1 MSGCEQHPTA
11 HTAPPTRRPG
21 SPGHARR
28 RVGGANRF
36 VPALPALA
44 ALATAVCG
52 PAAPSGRDADLNADL
67 LAAAVRTHI
76 SAASLEPHARAIVEH
91 DRLSGSAG
99 ENAAIDYV
107 VETLE
112 AAGVPVE
119 VHAFETY
126 VSDPISASV
135 AVPDGPVLPAITSSF
150 SASVRSLR
158 APLVDLGSQARL
170 PAVEVGT
177 GERIVLRGEGMAGA
191 TANGRPDVAGA
202 IVLVDGQPRNLPV
215 VVLERMG
222 AAGVIFA
229 HPEERVNDLIVTS
242 TWGTPSLL
250 NYHRLPNLPVAHIA
264 RGDAERLRALLD
276 LGPLEVALS
285 TETRTG
291 WKELRLAVAR
301 IPGPEPESPYVLFGG
316 HIDGWHHAATDEG
329 ASNAAMLDL
338 ALAFHAERDRLRRGL
353 VVAWWP
359 GHSNAR
365 YGGSTWFAD
374 HFFEELR
381 DRAVA
386 HVNVDGIGQMG
397 ARLFAAATTASLA
410 EVARFA
416 MRRGEDADVEPT
428 RPGRNSD
435 QSFNGVGVP
444 LLQLYRNRAEEDGG
458 YWWWHTPE
466 DTFDKIDF
474 DILEGDTHLYVIAL
488 AALLGREVPPLDPVG
503 QVEALGAAIAARSEA
518 GGGRFDLSRASEA
531 QAELLALAGRLNA
544 ALPDATGSASLD
556 MALVD
561 VLRPLHRVLYVPQT
575 PHHPDAGAVPG
586 PLPGLAPTA
595 TLAQA
600 APGGDR
606 HRFAMATL
614 VRERN
619 RLLEAI
625 AESSRRAAA
634 LLAALEPE

>member
-1 MSGCEQHPTA
+1 MPRSA
-11 HTAPPTRRPG
+11 H
-21 SPGHARR
+21 H
-28 RVGGANRF
+28 V
-36 VPALPALA
+36 ALIALA
-44 ALATAVCG
+44 LSPWLTTACG
-52 PAAPSGRDADLNADL
+52 PDQRSGMGTDMNADL
-67 LAAAVRTHI
+67 LAAAVRARI
-76 SAASLEPHARAIVEH
+76 SPASLEPHARAIVEH
-91 DRLSGSAG
+91 ERLSGSAG

-119 VHAFETY
+119 VHTFETY
-126 VSDPISASV
+126 VSDPVSASV
-135 AVPDGPVLPAITSSF
+135 SVPDGPAFSAITSSF
-150 SASVRSLR
+150 SAPVRSLR
-158 APLVDLGSQARL
+158 APLVDLGPLADL
-170 PAVEVGT
+170 PPVEVGT
-177 GERIVLRGEGMAGA
+177 GERIVLAGEGMDGAG
-191 TANGRPDVAGA
+191 GPELPDVSGA

-215 VVLERMG
+215 IVLDRLG

-229 HPEERVNDLIVTS
+229 NAEERVNDLIVTS

-250 NYHRLPNLPVAHIA
+250 NYHRLPDLPVAHVA
-264 RGDAERLRALLD
+264 RSAGEQLRALLAR
-276 LGPLEVALS
+276 GPLEVTLS
-285 TETRTG
+285 AQTDTG
-291 WKELRLAVAR
+291 WKELRLAIAR
-301 IPGPEPESPYVLFGG
+301 IPGPDPDGPYVLFGG
-316 HIDGWHHAATDEG
+316 HIDGWYHAATDEG

-338 ALAFHAERDRLRRGL
+338 ALAFHAERERLRRGL

-381 DRAVA
+381 ERAVA

-397 ARLFAAATTASLA
+397 ARVLAAATTASMA
-410 EVARFA
+410 ELARFA
-416 MRRGEDADVEPT
+416 MQRGEDADIQPT

-474 DILEGDTHLYVIAL
+474 DILDRDTYLYAIAL
-488 AALLGREVPPLDPVG
+488 SALLGRALLPVDVVG
-503 QVEALGAAIAARSEA
+503 QVETLGAAIAARSGA

-531 QAELLALAGRLNA
+531 HAELLALAGRLQA
-544 ALPDATGSASLD
+544 ALPGATGSAALD

-561 VLRPLHRVLYVPQT
+561 VLRPLHRILYVPLT

-586 PLPGLAPTA
+586 LLPGLAPTRI
-595 TLAQA
+595 LAEET
-600 APGGDR
+600 PGSER
-606 HRFAMATL
+606 YRLAMATL

-625 AESSRRAAA
+625 AESNRRAAA
-634 LLAALEPE
+634 LLASLG

>member
-1 MSGCEQHPTA
+1 MLRCECRT
-11 HTAPPTRRPG
+11 
-21 SPGHARR
+21 
-28 RVGGANRF
+28 V
-36 VPALPALA
+36 LIALA
-44 ALATAVCG
+44 LAPWLTTACD
-52 PAAPSGRDADLNADL
+52 PAGPSGMGADMNADL

-91 DRLSGSAG
+91 ERLSGSAG

-119 VHAFETY
+119 VHAFEVY
-126 VSDPISASV
+126 VSDPVSASV
-135 AVPDGPVLPAITSSF
+135 SVPDGPGFSAITSSF

-158 APLVDLGSQARL
+158 APLVDLGPLADL
-170 PAVEVGT
+170 PSIEVGT
-177 GERIVLRGEGMAGA
+177 GERIVLEGEDMRGSASPDL
-191 TANGRPDVAGA
+191 PDVSGA

-215 VVLERMG
+215 IVLDRLG

-229 HPEERVNDLIVTS
+229 NTEERVNDLIVTS
-242 TWGTPSLL
+242 TWGAPSLL
-250 NYHRLPNLPVAHIA
+250 NYHRLPDLPVAHIA
-264 RGDAERLRALLD
+264 RGAGEELRALLSQ
-276 LGPLEVALS
+276 GPLEVALS
-285 TETRTG
+285 ADTDTG

-316 HIDGWHHAATDEG
+316 HIDGWYHAATDEG

-338 ALAFHAERDRLRRGL
+338 ALAFHAERERLRRGL

-381 DRAVA
+381 GRAIA
-386 HVNVDGIGQMG
+386 YVNVDGIGQMG
-397 ARLFAAATTASLA
+397 ARLFAAATTGSLS
-410 EVARFA
+410 ELARFA
-416 MRRGEDADVEPT
+416 MRRGEDADIQPT

-435 QSFNGVGVP
+435 QSFNGVGLP
-444 LLQLYRNRAEEDGG
+444 LLQLYRNRAEEDDG

-474 DILEGDTHLYVIAL
+474 DILDRDTYLYAIAL
-488 AALLGREVPPLDPVG
+488 SGLLGREVPPVDLVA
-503 QVEALGAAIAARSEA
+503 QVETLGAAIAARSEA
-518 GGGRFDLSRASEA
+518 GSGQFDLSQATTA
-531 QAELLALAGRLNA
+531 QAELLTLAGQLQQ
-544 ALPDATGSASLD
+544 ALPAATGSPELD
-556 MALVD
+556 VALVD
-561 VLRPLHRVLYVPQT
+561 VLRPLHRVLYVPLT
-575 PHHPDAGAVPG
+575 PHHPDAGAVSG
-586 PLPGLAPTA
+586 LLPGLAPTA
-595 TLAQA
+595 TLAA
-600 APGGDR
+600 EAPGSER
-606 HRFAMATL
+606 YRLATATL

-625 AESSRRAAA
+625 AESNHRATA
-634 LLAALEPE
+634 LLASLD

>member
-1 MSGCEQHPTA
+1 MPRSEHRVA
-11 HTAPPTRRPG
+11 H
-21 SPGHARR
+21 
-28 RVGGANRF
+28 V
-36 VPALPALA
+36 ALA
-44 ALATAVCG
+44 LAPWLTTACG
-52 PAAPSGRDADLNADL
+52 PGGPSGMDAGLNADL
-67 LAAAVRTHI
+67 LAAAVRTHV

-91 DRLSGSAG
+91 ERLSGSAG

-112 AAGVPVE
+112 AAGVPVD
-119 VHAFETY
+119 VHTFETY
-126 VSDPISASV
+126 VSDPVSASV
-135 AVPDGPVLPAITSSF
+135 SVPDGPSFPAITSSF
-150 SASVRSLR
+150 SASVRSLQ
-158 APLVDLGSQARL
+158 APLIDLGPLADL

-177 GERIVLRGEGMAGA
+177 GERIVLAGEDMEGFSA
-191 TANGRPDVAGA
+191 RSLPDVSGA

-215 VVLERMG
+215 IVLDRLG

-229 HPEERVNDLIVTS
+229 NPEERVNDLIVTS

-250 NYHRLPNLPVAHIA
+250 NYHRLPDLPVSHIA
-264 RGDAERLRALLD
+264 RGAAEELRALLAR
-276 LGPLEVALS
+276 GPLEVALS
-285 TETRTG
+285 AETDTG

-301 IPGPEPESPYVLFGG
+301 IPGPDPESPYVLFGG
-316 HIDGWHHAATDEG
+316 HIDGWYHAATDEG

-338 ALAFHAERDRLRRGL
+338 ALAFHAERERLRRGL

-381 DRAVA
+381 ARAVA
-386 HVNVDGIGQMG
+386 YVNVDGIGQMG
-397 ARLFAAATTASLA
+397 ARVFAAATTASLA
-410 EVARFA
+410 ELARFA
-416 MRRGEDADVEPT
+416 MQRGEGADIQPN

-435 QSFNGVGVP
+435 QSFNGIGLP

-474 DILEGDTHLYVIAL
+474 DILDGDTYLYAIAL
-488 AALLGREVPPLDPVG
+488 SGLLGREVPPVDLVA
-503 QVEALGAAIAARSEA
+503 QVETLGAAIAVRSDA
-518 GGGRFDLSRASEA
+518 GGGQFDLSRATAA
-531 QAELLALAGRLNA
+531 QTDLLARAGRLRQ
-544 ALPDATGSASLD
+544 ALSTATGSASLD

-561 VLRPLHRVLYVPQT
+561 VLRPLHRVLYVPLT

-586 PLPGLAPTA
+586 LLPGLAPTA
-595 TLAQA
+595 TLAQET
-600 APGGDR
+600 PGSDR
-606 HRFAMATL
+606 YRLAMATL

-625 AESSRRAAA
+625 AESNRRAAA
-634 LLAALEPE
+634 LLASLE

>member
-1 MSGCEQHPTA
+1 MPRSA
-11 HTAPPTRRPG
+11 H
-21 SPGHARR
+21 H
-28 RVGGANRF
+28 V
-36 VPALPALA
+36 ALIALA
-44 ALATAVCG
+44 LAPWLTTACG
-52 PAAPSGRDADLNADL
+52 PAGPSGMGADMNADL

-91 DRLSGSAG
+91 ERLSGSAG

-107 VETLE
+107 METLE

-119 VHAFETY
+119 VHAFEVY
-126 VSDPISASV
+126 VSDPVSASV
-135 AVPDGPVLPAITSSF
+135 SVPDGPGFRAITSSF

-158 APLVDLGSQARL
+158 APLVDLGPLADL
-170 PAVEVGT
+170 PSIEVGT
-177 GERIVLRGEGMAGA
+177 GERIVLEGEGMGGSASPDL
-191 TANGRPDVAGA
+191 PDVSGA

-215 VVLERMG
+215 IVLDRLG

-229 HPEERVNDLIVTS
+229 NTEERVNDLIVTS

-250 NYHRLPNLPVAHIA
+250 NYHRLPDLPVAHIA
-264 RGDAERLRALLD
+264 RGAAEELRGLLSQ
-276 LGPLEVALS
+276 GPLEVVLS
-285 TETRTG
+285 AETDAG

-316 HIDGWHHAATDEG
+316 HIDGWYHAATDEG

-338 ALAFHAERDRLRRGL
+338 ALAFHAERERLRRGL

-381 DRAVA
+381 ARAVA
-386 HVNVDGIGQMG
+386 YVNVDGIGQMG
-397 ARLFAAATTASLA
+397 ARLFAAATTGSLS
-410 EVARFA
+410 ELARFA
-416 MRRGEDADVEPT
+416 MRRGEDADIQPT

-435 QSFNGVGVP
+435 QSFNGVGLP

-474 DILEGDTHLYVIAL
+474 GILDRDTYLYAIAL
-488 AALLGREVPPLDPVG
+488 SGLLGREVPPVDLVA
-503 QVEALGAAIAARSEA
+503 QVETLGAAIAARSEA
-518 GGGRFDLSRASEA
+518 GSGQFDLSQATAA
-531 QAELLALAGRLNA
+531 QAALLALAEQLQQ
-544 ALPDATGSASLD
+544 ALSTATGSASLD

-561 VLRPLHRVLYVPQT
+561 VLRPLHRVLYVPLT

-586 PLPGLAPTA
+586 LLPGLAPTA
-595 TLAQA
+595 TLAEE
-600 APGGDR
+600 APGSER
-606 HRFAMATL
+606 YRLAMATL

-625 AESSRRAAA
+625 AESNRRATA
-634 LLAALEPE
+634 LLASLD

>member
-1 MSGCEQHPTA
+1 MPRSVHPVALIAVALTPWLTTA
-11 HTAPPTRRPG
+11 
-21 SPGHARR
+21 
-28 RVGGANRF
+28 
-36 VPALPALA
+36 
-44 ALATAVCG
+44 CG
-52 PAAPSGRDADLNADL
+52 PAGPSGMQADMNADL

-107 VETLE
+107 VATLE

-119 VHAFETY
+119 VHAFEVY
-126 VSDPISASV
+126 ASDPVSASV
-135 AVPDGPVLPAITSSF
+135 SVPDGPAFPAITSSF

-158 APLVDLGSQARL
+158 APLVDLGPLANL

-177 GERIVLRGEGMAGA
+177 GERIVLEGEGIGGSASR
-191 TANGRPDVAGA
+191 NLPDVSGA

-215 VVLERMG
+215 IVLDQLG

-229 HPEERVNDLIVTS
+229 NPEERVNDLIVTS

-250 NYHRLPNLPVAHIA
+250 NYHRLPDLPIAHIA
-264 RGDAERLRALLD
+264 RSAGEQLRALLAE
-276 LGPLEVALS
+276 GPLEVALS
-285 TETRTG
+285 AETDTG

-301 IPGPEPESPYVLFGG
+301 LPGPDPESPYVLFGG
-316 HIDGWHHAATDEG
+316 HIDGWYHAATDEG

-338 ALAFHAERDRLRRGL
+338 ALAFHAERERLRRGL

-359 GHSNAR
+359 GHSTAR

-381 DRAVA
+381 ARAVA

-410 EVARFA
+410 ELARFT
-416 MRRGEDADVEPT
+416 MQRGEDADIQPS

-435 QSFNGVGVP
+435 QSFNGVGLP

-474 DILEGDTHLYVIAL
+474 DILAGDTNLYAIAL
-488 AALLGREVPPLDPVG
+488 SALLGREVLPLDVVD
-503 QVEALGAAIAARSEA
+503 QVEMLGAAIAARSEA

-531 QAELLALAGRLNA
+531 QAELLALAGGLQE
-544 ALPDATGSASLD
+544 ALRGATGSPALD

-561 VLRPLHRVLYVPQT
+561 VLRPLHRVLYVPLT

-586 PLPGLAPTA
+586 LLPGMAPTRLLVEE
-595 TLAQA
+595 T
-600 APGGDR
+600 PGSER
-606 HRFAMATL
+606 YRLAMATL

-625 AESSRRAAA
+625 AESNRRATA
-634 LLAALEPE
+634 LLASLD

>member
-1 MSGCEQHPTA
+1 MPRPAA
-11 HTAPPTRRPG
+11 HAT
-21 SPGHARR
+21 
-28 RVGGANRF
+28 
-36 VPALPALA
+36 LPAI
-44 ALATAVCG
+44 ALGAWLTTACE
-52 PAAPSGRDADLNADL
+52 PAERSAIEANMNADL

-91 DRLSGSAG
+91 ERPSGGAG

-107 VETLE
+107 VSTLE
-112 AAGVPVE
+112 EAGVPVE
-119 VHAFETY
+119 VHTFETY

-135 AVPDGPVLPAITSSF
+135 SVPDGPTFSAITSSF

-158 APLVDLGSQARL
+158 APLVDLGAPANL
-170 PAVEVGT
+170 PPVEVGT
-177 GERIVLRGEGMAGA
+177 GERIVLAGEGMDGAGA
-191 TANGRPDVAGA
+191 RDLPDVAGA
-202 IVLVDGQPRNLPV
+202 VVLLDGQPRNIPV
-215 VVLERMG
+215 VVLDRLG
-222 AAGVIFA
+222 AVGVIFV

-250 NYHRLPNLPVAHIA
+250 NYHRLPDTPVAHIA
-264 RGDAERLRALLD
+264 RGAGERLRELLAR
-276 LGPLEVALS
+276 GPIEVELS
-285 TETRTG
+285 ARADAG
-291 WKELRLAVAR
+291 WKELRLAIAR

-316 HIDGWHHAATDEG
+316 HIDGWYHAATDEG

-338 ALAFHAERDRLRRGL
+338 ALAFHAERERMRRGL

-381 DRAVA
+381 SRAVA

-416 MRRGEDADVEPT
+416 MRRGEDADIQPT
-428 RPGRNSD
+428 RPARNSD
-435 QSFNGVGVP
+435 QSFNGVGLP
-444 LLQLYRNRAEEDGG
+444 LLQLYRNRAQEDGG

-474 DILEGDTHLYVIAL
+474 DILEGDTYLYAIAL
-488 AALLGREVPPLDPVG
+488 SALLGREVLPVDLVG
-503 QVEALGAAIAARSEA
+503 QVEALGVAIRARAEA
-518 GGGRFDLSRASEA
+518 GGGQFDLSRALGA
-531 QAELLALAGRLNA
+531 QAELLALARQLEAVLPSA
-544 ALPDATGSASLD
+544 AGSVALD

-575 PHHPDAGAVPG
+575 PHHPDAGAVPA

-595 TLAQA
+595 TLAA
-600 APGGDR
+600 ETPGSDR
-606 HRFAMATL
+606 YRLATASL

-625 AESSRRAAA
+625 AESSGRAAT
-634 LLAALEPE
+634 LLASLESG

>member
-1 MSGCEQHPTA
+1 MPRSVH
-11 HTAPPTRRPG
+11 
-21 SPGHARR
+21 
-28 RVGGANRF
+28 RV
-36 VPALPALA
+36 ALIALA
-44 ALATAVCG
+44 LAPWLTTACG
-52 PAAPSGRDADLNADL
+52 PGEPSGMEADMNADL

-91 DRLSGSAG
+91 DRLSGSEG

-107 VETLE
+107 VATLE

-119 VHAFETY
+119 VHSFETY
-126 VSDPISASV
+126 VSDPVSASV
-135 AVPDGPVLPAITSSF
+135 SVPEGPSFNAITSSF
-150 SASVRSLR
+150 SATRTVR
-158 APLVDLGSQARL
+158 APLVDLGALAYL
-170 PAVEVGT
+170 PPVEVGT
-177 GERIVLRGEGMAGA
+177 GERIVLAGEGMDGAGA
-191 TANGRPDVAGA
+191 RDLPDVAGA

-215 VVLERMG
+215 IVLDRLG

-250 NYHRLPNLPVAHIA
+250 NYHRLPDMPVAHIA
-264 RGDAERLRALLD
+264 RSAGEELRALLSA
-276 LGPLEVALS
+276 GPQEVVLS
-285 TETRTG
+285 ARTDTG
-291 WKELRLAVAR
+291 WKELRLAIAR

-316 HIDGWHHAATDEG
+316 HIDGWHYAATDEG

-338 ALAFHAERDRLRRGL
+338 ALAFHAERERMRRGL

-381 DRAVA
+381 ERAVA

-410 EVARFA
+410 ELARFA
-416 MRRGEDADVEPT
+416 MQRGADADIQPT

-474 DILEGDTHLYVIAL
+474 DILEGDSHLYAIAL
-488 AALLGREVPPLDPVG
+488 SALLGREVLPVDLTG
-503 QVEALGAAIAARSEA
+503 QVEALGAAITARSEA
-518 GGGRFDLSRASEA
+518 GSGQFDLSRASEA
-531 QAELLALAGRLNA
+531 QGGLLALAGRLQA
-544 ALPDATGSASLD
+544 ALPRATGSPELD

-561 VLRPLHRVLYVPQT
+561 ILRPLHRVLYVPLT
-575 PHHPDAGAVPG
+575 PHHPDAGMVPG
-586 PLPGLAPTA
+586 PLPGLAPTR
-595 TLAQA
+595 TLAQE
-600 APGGDR
+600 APGSER
-606 HRFAMATL
+606 YRLAMATL
-614 VRERN
+614 ARERN

-625 AESSRRAAA
+625 AESSLRATAV
-634 LLAALEPE
+634 LASLGAG

>member
-1 MSGCEQHPTA
+1 MPRSA
-11 HTAPPTRRPG
+11 H
-21 SPGHARR
+21 H
-28 RVGGANRF
+28 V
-36 VPALPALA
+36 ALIALA
-44 ALATAVCG
+44 LSPWLTTACG
-52 PAAPSGRDADLNADL
+52 PDQRSGMGTDMNADL
-67 LAAAVRTHI
+67 LAAAVRARI
-76 SAASLEPHARAIVEH
+76 SPASLEPHARAIVEH
-91 DRLSGSAG
+91 ERLSGSAG

-119 VHAFETY
+119 VHTFETY
-126 VSDPISASV
+126 VSDPVSASV
-135 AVPDGPVLPAITSSF
+135 SVPDGPAFSAITSSF
-150 SASVRSLR
+150 SAPVRSLR
-158 APLVDLGSQARL
+158 APLVDLGPLADL
-170 PAVEVGT
+170 PPVEVGT
-177 GERIVLRGEGMAGA
+177 GERIVLAGEGMDGAG
-191 TANGRPDVAGA
+191 GPELPDVSGA

-215 VVLERMG
+215 IVLDRLG

-229 HPEERVNDLIVTS
+229 NAEERVNDLIVTS

-250 NYHRLPNLPVAHIA
+250 NYHRLPDLPVAHIA
-264 RGDAERLRALLD
+264 RSAGEQLRALLAR
-276 LGPLEVALS
+276 GPLEVTLS
-285 TETRTG
+285 AQTDTG
-291 WKELRLAVAR
+291 WKELRLAIAR
-301 IPGPEPESPYVLFGG
+301 IPGPDPDGPYVLFGG
-316 HIDGWHHAATDEG
+316 HIDGWYHAATDEG

-338 ALAFHAERDRLRRGL
+338 ALAFHAERERLRRGL

-374 HFFEELR
+374 HFFDELR
-381 DRAVA
+381 ERAVA

-397 ARLFAAATTASLA
+397 ARVLAAATTASMA
-410 EVARFA
+410 ELARFA
-416 MRRGEDADVEPT
+416 MQRGEDADIQPT

-474 DILEGDTHLYVIAL
+474 DILDRDTYLYAIAL
-488 AALLGREVPPLDPVG
+488 SALLGRALLPVDVVG
-503 QVEALGAAIAARSEA
+503 QVETLGAAIAARSGA
-518 GGGRFDLSRASEA
+518 GDGRFDLSRASEA
-531 QAELLALAGRLNA
+531 HAELLALAGRLQA
-544 ALPDATGSASLD
+544 ALTGATGSAALD

-561 VLRPLHRVLYVPQT
+561 VLRPLHRILYVPLT

-586 PLPGLAPTA
+586 LLPGLAPTRI
-595 TLAQA
+595 LAEET
-600 APGGDR
+600 PGSER
-606 HRFAMATL
+606 YRLAMATL

-625 AESSRRAAA
+625 AESNRRAAA
-634 LLAALEPE
+634 LLASLG

>member
-1 MSGCEQHPTA
+1 MPRSA
-11 HTAPPTRRPG
+11 H
-21 SPGHARR
+21 H
-28 RVGGANRF
+28 V
-36 VPALPALA
+36 ALIALA
-44 ALATAVCG
+44 LSPWLTTACG
-52 PAAPSGRDADLNADL
+52 PDQRSGMGTDMNADL
-67 LAAAVRTHI
+67 LAAAVRARI
-76 SAASLEPHARAIVEH
+76 SPASLEPHATAIVEH
-91 DRLSGSAG
+91 ERLSGSAG

-119 VHAFETY
+119 VHTFETY
-126 VSDPISASV
+126 VSDPVSASV
-135 AVPDGPVLPAITSSF
+135 SVPNGPAFSAITSSF
-150 SASVRSLR
+150 SAPVRSLR
-158 APLVDLGSQARL
+158 APLVDLGPLADL
-170 PAVEVGT
+170 PPVEVGT
-177 GERIVLRGEGMAGA
+177 GERIVLAGEGMDGAAGPVL
-191 TANGRPDVAGA
+191 PDVSGA

-215 VVLERMG
+215 IVLDRLG

-229 HPEERVNDLIVTS
+229 NTEERVNDLIVTS

-250 NYHRLPNLPVAHIA
+250 NYHRLPDLPVAHVA
-264 RGDAERLRALLD
+264 RSAGEQLRALLAR
-276 LGPLEVALS
+276 GPLEVMLS
-285 TETRTG
+285 AQTDTG
-291 WKELRLAVAR
+291 WKELRLAIAR
-301 IPGPEPESPYVLFGG
+301 IPGPEPDGPYVLFGG
-316 HIDGWHHAATDEG
+316 HIDGWYHAATDEG

-338 ALAFHAERDRLRRGL
+338 ALAFHAERERLRRGL

-381 DRAVA
+381 ERAVA

-397 ARLFAAATTASLA
+397 ARVLAAATTASMA
-410 EVARFA
+410 ELARFA
-416 MRRGEDADVEPT
+416 MQRGEDADIQPT

-474 DILEGDTHLYVIAL
+474 DILDRDTYLYAIAL
-488 AALLGREVPPLDPVG
+488 SALLGRALLPVDVVG
-503 QVEALGAAIAARSEA
+503 QVETLGAAIAARSGA
-518 GGGRFDLSRASEA
+518 GDGRFDLSRASEA
-531 QAELLALAGRLNA
+531 HAELLALAGRLQE
-544 ALPDATGSASLD
+544 ALPGATGSAALD

-561 VLRPLHRVLYVPQT
+561 VLRPLHRILYVPLT

-586 PLPGLAPTA
+586 LLPGLAPTRI
-595 TLAQA
+595 LAEET
-600 APGGDR
+600 PGSER
-606 HRFAMATL
+606 YRLAMATL

-625 AESSRRAAA
+625 AESNRRAAA
-634 LLAALEPE
+634 LLASLG

>member
-1 MSGCEQHPTA
+1 MPRSVHL
-11 HTAPPTRRPG
+11 
-21 SPGHARR
+21 
-28 RVGGANRF
+28 GA
-36 VPALPALA
+36 LITLALA
-44 ALATAVCG
+44 PWLTTACG
-52 PAAPSGRDADLNADL
+52 PDDRSGMQADMNADL

-91 DRLSGSAG
+91 DRLSGGEG

-107 VETLE
+107 VATLE

-135 AVPDGPVLPAITSSF
+135 SVPDGPAFSAITSSF

-158 APLVDLGSQARL
+158 APLVDLGPLANL
-170 PAVEVGT
+170 PSVEVGT
-177 GERIVLRGEGMAGA
+177 GERIVLAGEGMDGAGA
-191 TANGRPDVAGA
+191 RNLPEVAGA

-215 VVLERMG
+215 IVLDRLG
-222 AAGVIFA
+222 AVGVIFA

-250 NYHRLPNLPVAHIA
+250 NYHRLPDMPVAHIA
-264 RGDAERLRALLD
+264 RGAGAELRALLAR
-276 LGPLEVALS
+276 GPLEVALS
-285 TETRTG
+285 TETVTG
-291 WKELRLAVAR
+291 WKELRLAIAR
-301 IPGPEPESPYVLFGG
+301 IPGPEAESPYVLFGG
-316 HIDGWHHAATDEG
+316 HIDGWHYAATDEG

-338 ALAFHAERDRLRRGL
+338 ALAFHAERERLRRGL

-365 YGGSTWFAD
+365 YAGSTWFAD
-374 HFFEELR
+374 HFFRELR
-381 DRAVA
+381 SRAVA

-397 ARLFAAATTASLA
+397 ARLLAAATTASMDDL
-410 EVARFA
+410 ARFV
-416 MRRGEDADVEPT
+416 MRRGEDADIQPA

-435 QSFNGVGVP
+435 QSFNGIGLP
-444 LLQLYRNRAEEDGG
+444 LLQLYRNRAQEDGG

-474 DILEGDTHLYVIAL
+474 DILERDTHLYAIAL
-488 AALLGREVPPLDPVG
+488 SALLGREVLPVDLVG

-518 GGGRFDLSRASEA
+518 GGGRFDLSDAARA
-531 QAELLALAGRLNA
+531 QTELLGLAGRLQA
-544 ALPDATGSASLD
+544 ALPRATGSTELD

-561 VLRPLHRVLYVPQT
+561 VLRPLHRVLYVPLT

-586 PLPGLAPTA
+586 PLPGLAPTR
-595 TLAQA
+595 TLAEEA
-600 APGGDR
+600 SGSER
-606 HRFAMATL
+606 YRLATASL

-625 AESSRRAAA
+625 AESSGRTARLLA
-634 LLAALEPE
+634 LLGSG

>member
-1 MSGCEQHPTA
+1 MPRSVHP
-11 HTAPPTRRPG
+11 
-21 SPGHARR
+21 
-28 RVGGANRF
+28 V
-36 VPALPALA
+36 ALIALA
-44 ALATAVCG
+44 LAPWLTTACD
-52 PAAPSGRDADLNADL
+52 PAEPSGMQADMNADL

-91 DRLSGSAG
+91 ERLSGSEG

-107 VETLE
+107 VATLE

-119 VHAFETY
+119 VHAFEVY
-126 VSDPISASV
+126 ASDPVSASV
-135 AVPDGPVLPAITSSF
+135 SVPDGPAFPAITSSF

-158 APLVDLGSQARL
+158 APLVDLGPLANL

-177 GERIVLRGEGMAGA
+177 GERIVLEGEGIGGSAS
-191 TANGRPDVAGA
+191 RSLPDVSGA

-215 VVLERMG
+215 IVLDQLG

-229 HPEERVNDLIVTS
+229 NTEERVNDLIVTS

-250 NYHRLPNLPVAHIA
+250 NYHRLPDLPVAHIA
-264 RGDAERLRALLD
+264 RSAGEQLRALLAA
-276 LGPLEVALS
+276 GPLEVALS
-285 TETRTG
+285 AETDTG

-301 IPGPEPESPYVLFGG
+301 IPGPDPASPYVLFGG
-316 HIDGWHHAATDEG
+316 HIDGWYHAATDEG

-338 ALAFHAERDRLRRGL
+338 ALAFHAERERLRRGL

-359 GHSNAR
+359 GHSTAR

-381 DRAVA
+381 ARAVA

-410 EVARFA
+410 ELARFT
-416 MRRGEDADVEPT
+416 MQRGEDADIQPT

-435 QSFNGVGVP
+435 QSFNGVGLP

-474 DILEGDTHLYVIAL
+474 DILAGDTNLYAIAL
-488 AALLGREVPPLDPVG
+488 SALLGREVLPLDVVG
-503 QVEALGAAIAARSEA
+503 QVEMLGAAIAARSEA

-531 QAELLALAGRLNA
+531 QAELLALAGRLQG
-544 ALPDATGSASLD
+544 ALPRATGSPSLD

-586 PLPGLAPTA
+586 LLPGLAPTA
-595 TLAQA
+595 TLAEET
-600 APGGDR
+600 PGSDR
-606 HRFAMATL
+606 HRLAMATL

-625 AESSRRAAA
+625 AESNRRAAA
-634 LLAALEPE
+634 LLASLE

>member
-1 MSGCEQHPTA
+1 MPRSVH
-11 HTAPPTRRPG
+11 
-21 SPGHARR
+21 
-28 RVGGANRF
+28 RV
-36 VPALPALA
+36 ALIGLALA
-44 ALATAVCG
+44 PWLTTACG
-52 PAAPSGRDADLNADL
+52 PAGPSGMEADMNADL

-99 ENAAIDYV
+99 ENAAIDHV

-126 VSDPISASV
+126 VSDPVSASV
-135 AVPDGPVLPAITSSF
+135 SVPDGPTFSAITSSF

-158 APLVDLGSQARL
+158 APLVDLGPLADL
-170 PAVEVGT
+170 PSVEVGT
-177 GERIVLRGEGMAGA
+177 GERIVLEGEDMRGFSGG
-191 TANGRPDVAGA
+191 GPPDVAGA

-215 VVLERMG
+215 IVLDRLG
-222 AAGVIFA
+222 AVGVIFA
-229 HPEERVNDLIVTS
+229 NPEERVNDLIVTS

-250 NYHRLPNLPVAHIA
+250 NYHRLPDLPIAHIA
-264 RGDAERLRALLD
+264 RGAAEELRALLAQS
-276 LGPLEVALS
+276 PLEVALAA
-285 TETRTG
+285 ETDTG
-291 WKELRLAVAR
+291 WKELRLAIAR

-316 HIDGWHHAATDEG
+316 HIDGWHNAATDEG

-338 ALAFHAERDRLRRGL
+338 ALAFHAERERMRRGL

-381 DRAVA
+381 SRAVA

-397 ARLFAAATTASLA
+397 ARVLAAATTASMDDL
-410 EVARFA
+410 ARFV
-416 MRRGEDADVEPT
+416 MQRGEDADIRPS

-435 QSFNGVGVP
+435 QSFNGVGLP
-444 LLQLYRNRAEEDGG
+444 LLQLYRNRTEEDGG

-474 DILEGDTHLYVIAL
+474 DILERDTHLYTIAL
-488 AALLGREVPPLDPVG
+488 SALVGREVLPVDAAG
-503 QVEALGAAIAARSEA
+503 QIEALGSAIAARSEA
-518 GGGRFDLSRASEA
+518 GGGQFDLSEAARAQS
-531 QAELLALAGRLNA
+531 ELLALAGLLQG
-544 ALPDATGSASLD
+544 ALPGASGSASLD

-561 VLRPLHRVLYVPQT
+561 VLRPLHRVLYVPLT

-586 PLPGLAPTA
+586 LLPGLAPTRI
-595 TLAQA
+595 LAEE
-600 APGGDR
+600 APGSER
-606 HRFAMATL
+606 YRLAMATL

-619 RLLEAI
+619 RLMEAI
-625 AESSRRAAA
+625 AESNRRVAA
-634 LLAALEPE
+634 LLASLGYG

>member
-1 MSGCEQHPTA
+1 MPRSA
-11 HTAPPTRRPG
+11 H
-21 SPGHARR
+21 H
-28 RVGGANRF
+28 V
-36 VPALPALA
+36 ALIALA
-44 ALATAVCG
+44 LSPWLTTACG
-52 PAAPSGRDADLNADL
+52 PDQRSGMGTDMNADL
-67 LAAAVRTHI
+67 LAAAVRARI
-76 SAASLEPHARAIVEH
+76 SPASLEPHARAIVEH
-91 DRLSGSAG
+91 ERLSGSAG

-119 VHAFETY
+119 VHTFETY
-126 VSDPISASV
+126 VSDPVSASV
-135 AVPDGPVLPAITSSF
+135 SVPDGPAFSAITSSF
-150 SASVRSLR
+150 SAPVRSLR
-158 APLVDLGSQARL
+158 APLVDLGPLADL
-170 PAVEVGT
+170 PPVEVGT
-177 GERIVLRGEGMAGA
+177 GERIVLAGEGMDGAG
-191 TANGRPDVAGA
+191 GPELPDVSGA

-215 VVLERMG
+215 IVLDRLG

-229 HPEERVNDLIVTS
+229 NAEERVNDLIVTS

-250 NYHRLPNLPVAHIA
+250 NYHRLPDLPVAHIA
-264 RGDAERLRALLD
+264 RSAGEQLRALLAR
-276 LGPLEVALS
+276 GPLEVTLS
-285 TETRTG
+285 AQTDTG
-291 WKELRLAVAR
+291 WKELRLAIAR
-301 IPGPEPESPYVLFGG
+301 IPGPEPDGPYVLFGG
-316 HIDGWHHAATDEG
+316 HIDGWYHAATDEG

-338 ALAFHAERDRLRRGL
+338 ALAFHAERERLRRGL

-381 DRAVA
+381 ERAVA

-397 ARLFAAATTASLA
+397 ARVLAAASTASMA
-410 EVARFA
+410 ELARFA
-416 MRRGEDADVEPT
+416 MQRGEDADIQPT

-474 DILEGDTHLYVIAL
+474 DILDRDTYLYAIAL
-488 AALLGREVPPLDPVG
+488 SALLGRELLPVDVVG
-503 QVEALGAAIAARSEA
+503 QIETLGAAIAARSGA
-518 GGGRFDLSRASEA
+518 GDGRFDLSRASEA
-531 QAELLALAGRLNA
+531 HAELLALAGRLQE
-544 ALPDATGSASLD
+544 ALPGATGSAALD

-561 VLRPLHRVLYVPQT
+561 VLRPLHRILYVPLT

-586 PLPGLAPTA
+586 LLPGLAPTRI
-595 TLAQA
+595 LAEET
-600 APGGDR
+600 PGSER
-606 HRFAMATL
+606 YRLAMATL

-625 AESSRRAAA
+625 AESNRRAAA
-634 LLAALEPE
+634 LLASLG

>member
-1 MSGCEQHPTA
+1 MP
-11 HTAPPTRRPG
+11 R
-21 SPGHARR
+21 SPHH
-28 RVGGANRF
+28 V
-36 VPALPALA
+36 ALIALA
-44 ALATAVCG
+44 LAPWLTTACG
-52 PAAPSGRDADLNADL
+52 PAGPSGMGADMNADL

-91 DRLSGSAG
+91 ERLSGSAG

-119 VHAFETY
+119 VHAFEVY
-126 VSDPISASV
+126 VSDPVSASV
-135 AVPDGPVLPAITSSF
+135 SVPDGPGFSAITSSF

-158 APLVDLGSQARL
+158 APLVDLGPLADL
-170 PAVEVGT
+170 PSIEVGT
-177 GERIVLRGEGMAGA
+177 GERIVLEGEGMGGSASPDL
-191 TANGRPDVAGA
+191 PDVSGS

-215 VVLERMG
+215 IVLDRLG

-229 HPEERVNDLIVTS
+229 NTEERVNDLIVTS
-242 TWGTPSLL
+242 TWGAPSLL
-250 NYHRLPNLPVAHIA
+250 NYHRLPDLPVAHIA
-264 RGDAERLRALLD
+264 RGAGEELRGLLSQ
-276 LGPLEVALS
+276 GPLEVVLS
-285 TETRTG
+285 AETDAG

-316 HIDGWHHAATDEG
+316 HIDGWYHAATDEG

-338 ALAFHAERDRLRRGL
+338 ALAFHAERERLRRGL

-381 DRAVA
+381 GRAVA
-386 HVNVDGIGQMG
+386 YVNVDGIGQMG
-397 ARLFAAATTASLA
+397 ARLFAAATTGSLS
-410 EVARFA
+410 ELARFA
-416 MRRGEDADVEPT
+416 MRRGEDADIQPT

-435 QSFNGVGVP
+435 QSFNGVGLP

-474 DILEGDTHLYVIAL
+474 GILDRDTYLYAIAL
-488 AALLGREVPPLDPVG
+488 SGLLGREVLPMDLVA
-503 QVEALGAAIAARSEA
+503 QVETLGAAIAARSEA
-518 GGGRFDLSRASEA
+518 GSGQFDLSQATAA
-531 QAELLALAGRLNA
+531 QAELLTLAGQLQQ
-544 ALPDATGSASLD
+544 ALSTATGSASLD

-561 VLRPLHRVLYVPQT
+561 VLRPLHRLLYVPLT

-586 PLPGLAPTA
+586 LLPGLAPTA
-595 TLAQA
+595 TLAEE
-600 APGGDR
+600 APGSER
-606 HRFAMATL
+606 YRLAMATL

-625 AESSRRAAA
+625 AESNRRAAA
-634 LLAALEPE
+634 LLASLD

>member
-1 MSGCEQHPTA
+1 MPRSA
-11 HTAPPTRRPG
+11 H
-21 SPGHARR
+21 H
-28 RVGGANRF
+28 V
-36 VPALPALA
+36 ALIALA
-44 ALATAVCG
+44 LSPWLTTACG
-52 PAAPSGRDADLNADL
+52 PDQRSGMGTDMNADL
-67 LAAAVRTHI
+67 LAAAVRARI
-76 SAASLEPHARAIVEH
+76 SPASLEPHARAIVEH
-91 DRLSGSAG
+91 ERLSGSAG

-119 VHAFETY
+119 VHTFETY
-126 VSDPISASV
+126 VSDPVSASV
-135 AVPDGPVLPAITSSF
+135 SVPDGPAFSAITSSF
-150 SASVRSLR
+150 SAPVRSLR
-158 APLVDLGSQARL
+158 APLVDLGALADL
-170 PAVEVGT
+170 PPVEVGT
-177 GERIVLRGEGMAGA
+177 GERIVLAGEGMDGAG
-191 TANGRPDVAGA
+191 GPEFPDVSGA

-215 VVLERMG
+215 IVLDRLG

-229 HPEERVNDLIVTS
+229 NTEERVNDLIVTS

-250 NYHRLPNLPVAHIA
+250 NYHRLPDLPVAHVA
-264 RGDAERLRALLD
+264 RSAGEQLRALLAR
-276 LGPLEVALS
+276 GPLEVMLS
-285 TETRTG
+285 AQTDTG
-291 WKELRLAVAR
+291 WKELRLAIAR
-301 IPGPEPESPYVLFGG
+301 IPGPEPDGPYVLFGG
-316 HIDGWHHAATDEG
+316 HIDGWYHAATDEG

-338 ALAFHAERDRLRRGL
+338 ALAFHAERERLRRGL

-381 DRAVA
+381 ERAVA

-397 ARLFAAATTASLA
+397 ARVLAAATTASMTEL
-410 EVARFA
+410 ARFA
-416 MRRGEDADVEPT
+416 MQRGEDADIQPT

-474 DILEGDTHLYVIAL
+474 DILDRDTYLYAIAL
-488 AALLGREVPPLDPVG
+488 SALLGRELLPVDVVG
-503 QVEALGAAIAARSEA
+503 QVETLGAAIAARSGA
-518 GGGRFDLSRASEA
+518 GDGRFDLSRASEA
-531 QAELLALAGRLNA
+531 HAELLALAGRLQE
-544 ALPDATGSASLD
+544 ALPGATGSAALD

-561 VLRPLHRVLYVPQT
+561 MLRPLHRILYVPLT

-586 PLPGLAPTA
+586 LLPGLAPTRI
-595 TLAQA
+595 LAEET
-600 APGGDR
+600 PGSER
-606 HRFAMATL
+606 YRLAMATL

-625 AESSRRAAA
+625 AESNRRAAA
-634 LLAALEPE
+634 LLASLG

>member
-1 MSGCEQHPTA
+1 MPRSA
-11 HTAPPTRRPG
+11 H
-21 SPGHARR
+21 H
-28 RVGGANRF
+28 V
-36 VPALPALA
+36 ALIALA
-44 ALATAVCG
+44 LSPWLTTACG
-52 PAAPSGRDADLNADL
+52 PDQRSGMGTDMNADL
-67 LAAAVRTHI
+67 LAAAVRARI
-76 SAASLEPHARAIVEH
+76 SPASLEPHARAIVEH
-91 DRLSGSAG
+91 ERLSGSAG

-119 VHAFETY
+119 VHTFETY
-126 VSDPISASV
+126 VSDPVSASV
-135 AVPDGPVLPAITSSF
+135 SVPDGPAFSAITSSF
-150 SASVRSLR
+150 SAPVRSLR
-158 APLVDLGSQARL
+158 APLVDLGPLADL
-170 PAVEVGT
+170 PPVEVGT
-177 GERIVLRGEGMAGA
+177 GERIVLAGEGMDGAG
-191 TANGRPDVAGA
+191 GPELPDVSGA

-215 VVLERMG
+215 IVLDRLG

-229 HPEERVNDLIVTS
+229 NAEERVNDLIVTS

-250 NYHRLPNLPVAHIA
+250 NYHRLPDLPVAHIA
-264 RGDAERLRALLD
+264 RSAGEQLRALLAR
-276 LGPLEVALS
+276 GPLEVTLS
-285 TETRTG
+285 AQTDTG
-291 WKELRLAVAR
+291 WKELRLAIAR
-301 IPGPEPESPYVLFGG
+301 IPGPDPDGPYVLFGG
-316 HIDGWHHAATDEG
+316 HIDGWYHAATDEG

-338 ALAFHAERDRLRRGL
+338 ALAFHAERERLRRGL

-374 HFFEELR
+374 HFFDELR
-381 DRAVA
+381 ERAVA

-397 ARLFAAATTASLA
+397 ARVLAAATTASMA
-410 EVARFA
+410 ELARFA
-416 MRRGEDADVEPT
+416 MQRGEDADIQPT

-474 DILEGDTHLYVIAL
+474 DILDRDTYLYAIAL
-488 AALLGREVPPLDPVG
+488 SALLGRELLPVDVVG
-503 QVEALGAAIAARSEA
+503 QVETLGAAIAARSGA
-518 GGGRFDLSRASEA
+518 GDGRFDLSRASEA
-531 QAELLALAGRLNA
+531 HAELLALAGRLQA
-544 ALPDATGSASLD
+544 ALTGATGSAALD

-561 VLRPLHRVLYVPQT
+561 VLRPLHRILYVPLT

-586 PLPGLAPTA
+586 LLPGLAPTRI
-595 TLAQA
+595 LAEET
-600 APGGDR
+600 PGSER
-606 HRFAMATL
+606 YRLAMATL

-625 AESSRRAAA
+625 AESNRRAAA
-634 LLAALEPE
+634 LLASLG

>member
-1 MSGCEQHPTA
+1 MPRSESQ
-11 HTAPPTRRPG
+11 
-21 SPGHARR
+21 
-28 RVGGANRF
+28 V
-36 VPALPALA
+36 ALIALA
-44 ALATAVCG
+44 VAPWLTTACG
-52 PAAPSGRDADLNADL
+52 SAGPSGMQADMNADL

-91 DRLSGSAG
+91 DRLSGSEG

-135 AVPDGPVLPAITSSF
+135 SVPDGPTFSAITSSF
-150 SASVRSLR
+150 SATVGSLR
-158 APLVDLGSQARL
+158 APLVDLGAPANL
-170 PAVEVGT
+170 PPVEVGT
-177 GERIVLRGEGMAGA
+177 GERIVLAGEGMDGAGA
-191 TANGRPDVAGA
+191 RNLPDIAGA
-202 IVLVDGQPRNLPV
+202 IVLLDGQPRNIPV
-215 VVLERMG
+215 VVLDRLG
-222 AAGVIFA
+222 AVGVIFV

-250 NYHRLPNLPVAHIA
+250 NYHRLPDTPVAHIA
-264 RGDAERLRALLD
+264 RSAGERLRALLAR
-276 LGPLEVALS
+276 GPLEVELS
-285 TETRTG
+285 ARADTG
-291 WKELRLAVAR
+291 WKELRLAIAR

-316 HIDGWHHAATDEG
+316 HIDGWYHAATDEG

-338 ALAFHAERDRLRRGL
+338 ALAFHAERERMRRGL

-381 DRAVA
+381 SRAVA

-397 ARLFAAATTASLA
+397 ARLFAAATTASLG

-416 MRRGEDADVEPT
+416 MQRGEDANIQPN
-428 RPGRNSD
+428 RPARNSD
-435 QSFNGVGVP
+435 QSFNGVGLP

-474 DILEGDTHLYVIAL
+474 DILEGDTYLYAIAL
-488 AALLGREVPPLDPVG
+488 SALLGREVLPVDLVG
-503 QVEALGAAIAARSEA
+503 QVEALGAAIIARSEA
-518 GGGRFDLSRASEA
+518 GSGQFDLSQASEA
-531 QAELLALAGRLNA
+531 QGELLALAGRLQA
-544 ALPDATGSASLD
+544 ALPRATGSPSLD

-561 VLRPLHRVLYVPQT
+561 VLRPLHRVLYVPLT

-586 PLPGLAPTA
+586 PLPGLAPTRILVA
-595 TLAQA
+595 A
-600 APGGDR
+600 APGSDR
-606 HRFAMATL
+606 YRLAMATL

-625 AESSRRAAA
+625 TESNRRATA
-634 LLAALEPE
+634 LLASPEIR